1 MGPFPFRRKASPVRH
16 LPARLPE
23 HHRDVDA
30 IARQCRRL
38 VTQRAMVSATAAV
51 VPLPGLDV
59 LVDVGVL
66 ARMLEEIN
74 GAFGLT
80 PMQIEQLEAGRRISV
95 YRVLKSLGDSAV
107 GRAVTRDVL
116 ALGYTEWRT
125 ALRVIGPAALPGIT
139 TGVVVAIARIAG
151 ETAPLLFTAF
161 GNPFWSLAPTEP
173 IAAVPLQVY
182 TYALSPY
189 ETWQRQAWAAALVL
203 VLTVGGL
210 TFVGRSIAAK
220 RGRRA

>member
-1 MGPFPFRRKASPVRH
+1 MGPFRFRRMASPARQ

-23 HHRDVDA
+23 HHCDVDA

-59 LVDVGVL
+59 LVDIGVL

-116 ALGYTEWRT
+116 ALVVKHVATRLATRATVRYVPLAGQAMAATLSFAAIKYLGERHIRDCVMV
-125 ALRVIGPAALPGIT
+125 ANRVIDL
-139 TGVVVAIARIAG
+139 
-151 ETAPLLFTAF
+151 
-161 GNPFWSLAPTEP
+161 N
-173 IAAVPLQVY
+173 
-182 TYALSPY
+182 
-189 ETWQRQAWAAALVL
+189 
-203 VLTVGGL
+203 
-210 TFVGRSIAAK
+210 
-220 RGRRA
+220 